1 MDFGTEVRL
10 VLGLGRREF
19 GLMVGEVGLGL
30 SSEGESLDLRLGL
43 GLGWVLTLQEVRLG
57 WLYRSTLSTFP

>member
-10 VLGLGRREF
+10 VLGLGRRGL
-19 GLMVGEVGLGL
+19 GLMIGEVELGL
-30 SSEGESLDLRLGL
+30 SSGGESLDLGLVL

-57 WLYRSTLSTFP
+57 WLYRSTLSIFP